1 MFTACCPLI
10 LASASPR
17 RKEYLAQLGLK
28 YQIIPASI
36 DETPEPGELPQQFS
50 LRMAASKA
58 KQVADGHPDSCVI
71 AADTVVALDHHIFG
85 KPRDTREA
93 LAMLMSLQGRTHAVT
108 TGFALFSRNRN
119 IEEVASVTTE
129 VTFGLFSEAI
139 LQAYV
144 NSGDPMDKAGAYG
157 IQGAGSFLVHSVT
170 GSCSNVAGLPIH
182 AVVQSLLRHGLL
194 NIC

>member
-17 RKEYLAQLGLK
+17 RQEYLAQLGLQ
-28 YQIIPASI
+28 YQIIPATI
-36 DETPEPGELPQQFS
+36 DEIAEPGELPQQFS
-50 LRMAASKA
+50 RRMAASKA
-58 KQVADGHPDSCVI
+58 KQVADDHPDSCII

-85 KPRDTREA
+85 KPRDKREA
-93 LAMLMSLQGRTHAVT
+93 LAMLMALQGRTHAVT

-129 VTFGLFSEAI
+129 VTFGQFTEAI

>member
-17 RKEYLAQLGLK
+17 RQEYLAQLGLK

-36 DETPEPGELPQQFS
+36 DETPEAGELPQQFS
-50 LRMAASKA
+50 RRMAASKA
-58 KQVADGHPDSCVI
+58 KQVADDHPDSCII
-71 AADTVVALDHHIFG
+71 AADTVVALDDHIFG
-85 KPRDTREA
+85 KPRDKREA

-119 IEEVASVTTE
+119 IEEVSSVTTE